1 MRAEFDAQ
9 AFQSR
14 PGSDLGG
21 VGDANRY
28 VDAQAPWALRKTDPA
43 RMDTVLY
50 VLVEVIRHIAILV
63 QPVMPGSAAAIL
75 DQIAVPSSAR
85 QFSDLAQPIA
95 PGLQLPSPRPVFPRY
110 VDPETPETGAPK

>member
-1 MRAEFDAQ
+1 M
-9 AFQSR
+9 
-14 PGSDLGG
+14 
-21 VGDANRY
+21 N
-28 VDAQAPWALRKTDPA
+28 
-43 RMDTVLY
+43 TVLY

-75 DQIAVPSSAR
+75 NQIAVPSSAR

-110 VDPETPETGAPK
+110 VDPEMPETGAPK